1 MVTPSTVTCSEG
13 PQSAHFVSNCVY
25 HATFNTTSHVKYEE
39 EYRKFNTIT
48 AQAGVGVHRVER
60 GVGQQ
65 EALMVV
71 VEGEEGVHPREH

>member
-1 MVTPSTVTCSEG
+1 MMTQGFNPLTLHLNLLC
-13 PQSAHFVSNCVY
+13 CVY
-25 HATFNTTSHVKYEE
+25 HATFNTISHVKYEE

-48 AQAGVGVHRVER
+48 AQGGVGVQRVGR

-71 VEGEEGVHPREH
+71 VEGEEGGHPREH